1 MAAAKF
7 SSYRPTS
14 KLWASFCSSL
24 GEAWPRP
31 ALCTAA
37 RSHAATHGRQFWC
50 WAASRRCAR
59 GRYEACNFS
68 LQRHHYQVLVVCLG
82 LQSTGC
88 QMPPTT
94 PMPKTCLRREHIRPQ
109 LAPVHRSR
117 RACSH
122 RCAAVAPSLSMASIL
137 SRLPPMAWLD
147 GGSRSRSWA
156 PELLL
161 ATADKQIR
169 ADKGRRAAGTRAKKD
184 LPQKVGRRQSPLL
197 VRAG

>member
-24 GEAWPRP
+24 GEAWPRL

-37 RSHAATHGRQFWC
+37 RSHAATHGRQTWC
-50 WAASRRCAR
+50 WAASRRR
-59 GRYEACNFS
+59 RYEVLNFS
-68 LQRHHYQVLVVCLG
+68 LRRYLGIQHHYPAPICLPRPTEHG
-82 LQSTGC
+82 L
-88 QMPPTT
+88 PDAPY
-94 PMPKTCLRREHIRPQ
+94 KADAEYLRSAHIRPQ

-122 RCAAVAPSLSMASIL
+122 RCAAVAPSLSMASLLVGRPHGVVGRWVEIL
-137 SRLPPMAWLD
+137 LLL
-147 GGSRSRSWA
+147 GSRAPTGHCRQTNQSRQRETGS
-156 PELLL
+156 
-161 ATADKQIR
+161 R
-169 ADKGRRAAGTRAKKD
+169 NNKKD